1 MKKLF
6 YSYESLTKDL
16 QSIVRD
22 MSVAHYKPDVVI
34 GPGRGAYLMG
44 VMLSHYFD
52 IPFRG
57 FNWQTRDG
65 HFEDH
70 KTLEHILEKYKESQ
84 ILVVDDINDTG
95 TTLSSIDEAL
105 YGYAVNEMIDID
117 IKYATLLS
125 KTSSV
130 FDDVDFYARELT
142 PDYDPWVVF
151 PYEQW
156 WNFQSDEEKL

>member
-1 MKKLF
+1 M
-6 YSYESLTKDL
+6 DL

-22 MSVAHYKPDVVI
+22 MAVDNYKPDVVI

-65 HFEDH
+65 HFEDV
-70 KTLEHILEKYKESQ
+70 KTLEHILEKYKDSR
-84 ILVVDDINDTG
+84 ILLVDDINDTG
-95 TTLSSIDEAL
+95 TTLSHIDEAI
-105 YGYAVNEMIDID
+105 YSYALEEVIDID
-117 IKYATLLS
+117 VKCATLLT
-125 KTSSV
+125 KTTSQYE
-130 FDDVDFYARELT
+130 DVDFYARELT

-156 WNFQSDEEKL
+156 WNFQTDKEQ